1 MGKSKNVRVRQELL
15 EEVEKE
21 VEKEQYQSLSE
32 FVSEAVQSR
41 LESAAK
47 ERVSE
52 YFERDKQSRV
62 EAVEGQLGYTHK
74 HTWVEKT
81 TQGNLRVGVTDYF
94 SSKLKG
100 VVYVGTGELGD
111 DVFKDQPFGTVETVA
126 GWPFVIHDVIS
137 PINGKIVKINKE
149 VVDDPYLLNGNVL
162 QWIAEIQPNS
172 TNPRNELERLLN
184 LEEYKKLLAE
194 LEAPQTRREES

>member
-1 MGKSKNVRVRQELL
+1 MGKWKNVRVRQELL

-32 FVSEAVQSR
+32 FVSEAVQAR

-47 ERVSE
+47 DRVGE
-52 YFERDKQSRV
+52 YLERDKQSRI

-74 HTWVEKT
+74 HTWVEVT

-100 VVYVGTGELGD
+100 VVYVGTSELGD
-111 DVFKDQPFGTVETVA
+111 DVFKDQPLGTVETVA
-126 GWPFVIHDVIS
+126 GWPFVIHDIIS

-149 VVDDPYLLNGNVL
+149 IVDDPYLLNGSTL
-162 QWIAEIQPNS
+162 QWIVEIQPNS
-172 TNPRNELERLLN
+172 ANPRNDLENLLN
-184 LEEYKKLLAE
+184 FEEYKKLLAE
-194 LEAPQTRREES
+194 VEAP